1 MGIVLRSLAPMKRSE
16 LRLEEGSNLNVV
28 LRRKPQAKKLKGEGK
43 ERRWKT
49 RSMLCHRGQGKS
61 ILRRE

>member
-1 MGIVLRSLAPMKRSE
+1 MKRSE